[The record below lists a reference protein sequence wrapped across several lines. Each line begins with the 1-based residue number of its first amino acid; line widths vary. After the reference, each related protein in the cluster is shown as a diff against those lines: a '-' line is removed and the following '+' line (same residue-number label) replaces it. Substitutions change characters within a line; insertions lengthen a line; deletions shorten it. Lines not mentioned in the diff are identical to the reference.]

1 MIVWHKLMDALLE
14 SDPLLAAKRTAD
26 IKRYTV
32 RRWQKIH
39 GTPLDAQ
46 QVQLYLCDVR
56 HGDLTQEQRLFVKQC
71 QEEIDA
77 CYRSAL
83 FRLLVSGEI
92 VRLHLASDIGEAAA
106 LLSPAVPAASLSR
119 DRLVRP
125 PVPLRVPFSPT
136 AGAGYPRLL
145 SPSFPPDLRR
155 FGPLDL
161 STRKK
166 GRTPVRCLPPRKRR
180 TRRAGRRYRSQRR
193 FWHSGTQYRCG
204 SQPKLQKNQGVPKV
218 HPWYRG
224 GESILCPKNALR
236 RESP

>member
-1 MIVWHKLMDALLE
+1 MWHKLMDALLE
-14 SDPLLAAKRTAD
+14 SDTLLAAKRTAD

-32 RRWQKIH
+32 QRWQKIH

-136 AGAGYPRLL
+136 AGAGIPPAPVPQFSAGFAEIWAVGFEYKEKGADTCPVPPAPKTPDPQGGPAVPVTASLLALWYPI
-145 SPSFPPDLRR
+145 
-155 FGPLDL
+155 
-161 STRKK
+161 
-166 GRTPVRCLPPRKRR
+166 PVRQPAKTPEKSRGSEGTPLVP
-180 TRRAGRRYRSQRR
+180 GR
-193 FWHSGTQYRCG
+193 
-204 SQPKLQKNQGVPKV
+204 
-218 HPWYRG
+218 
-224 GESILCPKNALR
+224 
-236 RESP
+236 

>member
-1 MIVWHKLMDALLE
+1 MTVWHKLMDVLLE

-83 FRLLVSGEI
+83 FRLLVSEEM
-92 VRLHLASDIGEAAA
+92 VRLHLASNIGEAAA
-106 LLSPAVPAASLSR
+106 LLSPAVPAASE
-119 DRLVRP
+119 P
-125 PVPLRVPFSPT
+125 
-136 AGAGYPRLL
+136 
-145 SPSFPPDLRR
+145 
-155 FGPLDL
+155 
-161 STRKK
+161 
-166 GRTPVRCLPPRKRR
+166 
-180 TRRAGRRYRSQRR
+180 
-193 FWHSGTQYRCG
+193 
-204 SQPKLQKNQGVPKV
+204 
-218 HPWYRG
+218 
-224 GESILCPKNALR
+224 
-236 RESP
+236 

>member
-1 MIVWHKLMDALLE
+1 MWHKLMDALLE
-14 SDPLLAAKRTAD
+14 SDTLLAAKRTAD

-83 FRLLVSGEI
+83 FRLLVS
-92 VRLHLASDIGEAAA
+92 
-106 LLSPAVPAASLSR
+106 
-119 DRLVRP
+119 
-125 PVPLRVPFSPT
+125 
-136 AGAGYPRLL
+136 GYPRLL

-224 GESILCPKNALR
+224 GESILCPKNASR

>member
-26 IKRYTV
+26 IKRCTV

-83 FRLLVSGEI
+83 FRLLVSGEM

-106 LLSPAVPAASLSR
+106 LLSPAVPAASE
-119 DRLVRP
+119 P
-125 PVPLRVPFSPT
+125 
-136 AGAGYPRLL
+136 
-145 SPSFPPDLRR
+145 
-155 FGPLDL
+155 
-161 STRKK
+161 
-166 GRTPVRCLPPRKRR
+166 
-180 TRRAGRRYRSQRR
+180 
-193 FWHSGTQYRCG
+193 
-204 SQPKLQKNQGVPKV
+204 
-218 HPWYRG
+218 
-224 GESILCPKNALR
+224 
-236 RESP
+236 